1 METERL
7 KKRIFQ
13 LKSNKS
19 EYFAKVVGI
28 NLSEWSKSKVNEG
41 GEKGEQSLNKSCL
54 KEELP
59 FEKAESKTIDA

>member
-28 NLSEWSKSKVNEG
+28 NLSEWSKSKVNEA
-41 GEKGEQSLNKSCL
+41 EKADQSLNKSCL

-59 FEKAESKTIDA
+59 FEKTESKTIDA